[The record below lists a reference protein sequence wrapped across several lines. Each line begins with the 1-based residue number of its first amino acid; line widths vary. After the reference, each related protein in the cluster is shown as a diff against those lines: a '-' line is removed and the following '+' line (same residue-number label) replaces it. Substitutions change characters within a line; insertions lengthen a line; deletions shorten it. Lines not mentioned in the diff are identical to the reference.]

1 MKRKR
6 QLLSDDDD
14 HMVTAPQ
21 TKKRRKNRFISSS
34 EEENSVSP
42 IKSNSNNSQTKH
54 KQSNLSS
61 FFNVPSP
68 LQRTAPSES
77 DSDSE
82 YDYYLDENDPKWNCN
97 QIRNKIRKLLST
109 PGFKITHWLR
119 ELDINSN
126 SYQRYMKL
134 KGKWNNTSNQTF
146 CSAHGYFMKQE
157 ELKKK
162 EKAKEKNKSAK
173 QKKKDAAKRKKEKEN
188 AKRKVEQI
196 LEGIKQVEQNGY
208 DEDGAIFDD
217 CNDVRKNVLLFLKR
231 GVMTKSRFLK
241 EIGNVAFNSY
251 SSFASMG
258 PLKLS
263 GASNQ
268 TYPKA
273 YHWLEKLRI
282 AEGVNK
288 SKKRLQNED
297 YYPDGFPLSHDN
309 GRRICFSGQR
319 CVIKGDIVVVQ

>member
-6 QLLSDDDD
+6 DLLSEEEDDA
-14 HMVTAPQ
+14 VAARPQ
-21 TKKRRKNRFISSS
+21 TKKRRKNRSMSS
-34 EEENSVSP
+34 EENSVSP
-42 IKSNSNNSQTKH
+42 TKSNSNNSQKKQ

-61 FFNVPSP
+61 FFNVPP
-68 LQRTAPSES
+68 PKLTEPSDDE
-77 DSDSE
+77 SDSE
-82 YDYYLDENDPKWNCN
+82 YDNYLDENDPKWNCN
-97 QIRNKIRKLLST
+97 QIRTKIRKLLTT

-146 CSAHGYFMKQE
+146 SAAHRYFMKQE
-157 ELKKK
+157 KLKKK
-162 EKAKEKNKSAK
+162 AKAKEKNKSSK
-173 QKKKDAAKRKKEKEN
+173 QKKKDAAKRKKENEEK
-188 AKRKVEQI
+188 KGKVEEI
-196 LEGIKQVEQNGY
+196 LEGIKQVEKNGY

-217 CNDVRKNVLLFLKR
+217 CNDVRKNILLFLKR